1 MPEATNWKEGVF
13 GDGELLQ
20 IPMRISVRELSEEV
34 QEVLSPENILDL
46 ISALVGVG
54 YEETGIYNTSDIN
67 DVDFAVK
74 TIETL
79 VRQTLASDEATVEV
93 VAALQGIFEQHLS
106 QRVIKD
112 L

>member
-1 MPEATNWKEGVF
+1 MPEEADWKEDVPE
-13 GDGELLQ
+13 DGASF
-20 IPMRISVRELSEEV
+20 RISTRTSIRELSEEV
-34 QEVLSPENILDL
+34 QEVLHPGHILNL

-54 YEETGIYNTSDIN
+54 YEETGIDNTSGFN

-93 VAALQGIFEQHLS
+93 VTALQGIFERHLS